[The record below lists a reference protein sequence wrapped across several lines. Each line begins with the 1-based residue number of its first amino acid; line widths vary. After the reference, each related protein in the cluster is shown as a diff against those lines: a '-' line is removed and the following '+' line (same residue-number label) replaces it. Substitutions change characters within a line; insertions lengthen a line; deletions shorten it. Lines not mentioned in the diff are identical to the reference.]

1 MSHHLSCI
9 AFVLHTMGSGQYAM
23 SEVARHK
30 TKTDCWVAIDGKVYD
45 VTKFLDDHPGGK
57 KAILIYAGKDATEQ
71 FMMMHRPE
79 ILTKYGEEFKIGV
92 VKGSSK
98 L

>member
-1 MSHHLSCI
+1 MADKAI
-9 AFVLHTMGSGQYAM
+9 AM

-30 TKTDCWVAIDGKVYD
+30 SKDDCWVAIDGKVFD

-79 ILTKYGEEFKIGV
+79 ILKKYGEEFRVGV
-92 VKGSSK
+92 VKNGAK